1 MESLDK
7 NGILRIFAPVTNDIS
22 MRSAFLPRLAA
33 CLLLLLPGCRE
44 RGGHAPEWETALK
57 ELDRSL
63 SREAVISQAHKADLA
78 DLKIQF
84 KHASAPHAR
93 YRLCDRIFD
102 GYLKYDVDSALRYA
116 HLKDEIAADTGDA
129 ELRMD
134 ASLDLAQRYLISGM
148 YHTALEAVEAVDTA
162 AVLSPRRLAVYYQTL
177 NSIYHGMALAAKD
190 PELSERFRAEEL
202 LYQQR
207 SRAALTGDMLD
218 YYTVNADIE
227 IENGH
232 PERARQLMTE
242 RLADERLSLQDRA
255 IVHYW
260 IAKTYREEG
269 NRENEL
275 KHYAISANCDQMAP
289 VKASRSLIRLS
300 RILYDR
306 GDLDRA
312 YSYIVR
318 AYEDAT
324 RSDARTALDEINQS
338 LPTII
343 DSYEKMEKYRQR
355 QLMAFLGITFLF
367 LAMLGATLLLLNRD
381 RKRISRMQQEIQGS
395 VDRLK
400 ESNQIKDT
408 YLGRYLSMFSEHIDA
423 LERYR
428 SRLRVTAKS
437 KDLDDILRVLKSDAY
452 IDTER
457 KTLYDEFDATFL
469 GVFPDF
475 VNQLNSLLREEAR
488 IGQDLPE
495 GKLSNELRIFA
506 LIRLGVTESAQIARF
521 LKKSPST
528 VYNYRVK
535 LRNAAACDRDEF
547 EKRLMEIG
555 NPG

>member
-475 VNQLNSLLREEAR
+475 VNQLNGLLREEGR
-488 IGQDLPE
+488 IGQDLPP

-521 LKKSPST
+521 LKKSPSM

>member
-1 MESLDK
+1 MKREFFVFLS
-7 NGILRIFAPVTNDIS
+7 RYPAFFA
-22 MRSAFLPRLAA
+22 MRPAFLAPLAA
-33 CLLLLLPGCRE
+33 CLLLLLPACRDG
-44 RGGHAPEWETALK
+44 RDRTPEWEKALR

-63 SREAVISQAHKADLA
+63 AQEAGLSQKHVADLA

-84 KHASAPHAR
+84 KHTTVPRAR
-93 YRLCDRIFD
+93 YRFCDRIFD

-116 HLKDEIAADTGDA
+116 HLKEDIAAGTDDA
-129 ELRMD
+129 ELRLD
-134 ASLDLAQRYLISGM
+134 AALDLAQRYLISGM
-148 YHTALEAVEAVDTA
+148 YHTALETVNAADTA
-162 AVLSPRRLAVYYQTL
+162 SVRSPALQATYYQTL

-190 PELSERFRAEEL
+190 PEMATRFRTQEL

-207 SRAALTGDMLD
+207 SRAALTEDMLD
-218 YYTVNADIE
+218 YYTVNAGIE

-232 PERARQLMTE
+232 PERARQLMEE

-269 NRENEL
+269 DQENEL
-275 KHYAISANCDQMAP
+275 KHYAISANCDQLAP

-300 RILYDR
+300 RILYER

-312 YSYIVR
+312 YTYIVR

-338 LPTII
+338 QPGII
-343 DSYEKMEKYRQR
+343 ASYEKLEQRRQR
-355 QLMAFLGITFLF
+355 QLKAFLAVTILILT
-367 LAMLGATLLLLNRD
+367 ALGFALLRLYRSH
-381 RKRISRMQQEIQGS
+381 KRIGRMQRQILEN
-395 VDRLK
+395 VERLK

-428 SRLRVTAKS
+428 SSLRVTAKS

-475 VNQLNSLLREEAR
+475 VNQLNGLLREEAR

-535 LRNAAACDRDEF
+535 LRNAAACGRDEF

>member
-1 MESLDK
+1 
-7 NGILRIFAPVTNDIS
+7 
-22 MRSAFLPRLAA
+22 MRPAFLAPFAA
-33 CLLLLLPGCRE
+33 CLLLLLPACRDG
-44 RGGHAPEWETALK
+44 RDRAPEWEKALR

-63 SREAVISQAHKADLA
+63 DQEAVLSQKHVADLA

-84 KHASAPHAR
+84 KHTTAPRAR
-93 YRLCDRIFD
+93 YRFCDRIFD

-116 HLKDEIAADTGDA
+116 HLKEEIAAGTDDA
-129 ELRMD
+129 ELRLD
-134 ASLDLAQRYLISGM
+134 AALDLAQRYLISGM
-148 YHTALEAVEAVDTA
+148 YHTALETVNAADTA
-162 AVLSPRRLAVYYQTL
+162 SVRTPGLLATYYQTL

-190 PELSERFRAEEL
+190 PELSARFRAQEL
-202 LYQQR
+202 LYQRR
-207 SRAALTGDMLD
+207 SRALLTEDMLD

-227 IENGH
+227 IENGY
-232 PERARQLMTE
+232 PERARQLMEE
-242 RLADERLSLQDRA
+242 RLADERLSLQDQA

-269 NRENEL
+269 DRENEL
-275 KHYAISANCDQMAP
+275 KHYAISANCDLQAP

-312 YSYIVR
+312 YKYIVR

-343 DSYEKMEKYRQR
+343 NSYEKMEQQRKR
-355 QLMAFLGITFLF
+355 QLQGFLAVTVLFLVTLGAFLF
-367 LAMLGATLLLLNRD
+367 LLNRD
-381 RKRISRMQQEIQGS
+381 RKRIARMQREIQGINVRLAEN
-395 VDRLK
+395 VDQLK

-428 SRLRVTAKS
+428 SGLRVTAKS

-475 VNQLNSLLREEAR
+475 VNQLNGLLREEAR
-488 IGQDLPE
+488 IGEDLPP

-547 EKRLMEIG
+547 EQKLMEIG

>member
-1 MESLDK
+1 MRLTSL
-7 NGILRIFAPVTNDIS
+7 S
-22 MRSAFLPRLAA
+22 RLAA
-33 CLLLLLPGCRE
+33 GLLLLLPACRE
-44 RGGHAPEWETALK
+44 GGNRTPERETALR

-63 SREAVISQAHKADLA
+63 SQEVRISQTFVADLA

-84 KHASAPHAR
+84 KHAAAPHDR
-93 YRLCDRIFD
+93 YRFCDRIFNR
-102 GYLKYDVDSALRYA
+102 YLKYDVDSALRYA
-116 HLKDEIAADTGDA
+116 HLKDAIALEVDDP
-129 ELRMD
+129 ELRLD
-134 ASLDLAQRYLISGM
+134 AALDLAQRYLISGM
-148 YHTALEAVEAVDTA
+148 YHTALEAVQSIDTA
-162 AVLSPRRLAVYYQTL
+162 AVEFPVRLATYYQTL

-190 PELSERFRAEEL
+190 PELSARFRAQEM
-202 LYQQR
+202 LYQRR
-207 SRAALTGDMLD
+207 SRALLTEDMLD
-218 YYTVNADIE
+218 YYTVNAGIE

-232 PERARQLMTE
+232 PERARQLMVE
-242 RLADERLSLQDRA
+242 RLADKRLSLQDQA

-269 NRENEL
+269 DWENEL
-275 KHYAISANCDQMAP
+275 KHYAISANCDQLAP

-300 RILYDR
+300 RILYER

-312 YSYIVR
+312 YTYIVR

-324 RSDARTALDEINQS
+324 QSDARTALDEINQS
-338 LPTII
+338 QPDII
-343 DSYEKMEKYRQR
+343 ASYEKLELRRQR
-355 QLMAFLGITFLF
+355 QLKGF
-367 LAMLGATLLLLNRD
+367 LAATILILAALGFALLRLYRNH
-381 RKRISRMQQEIQGS
+381 KRIGRMQRQILEN

-428 SRLRVTAKS
+428 SSLRVTAKS

-457 KTLYDEFDATFL
+457 KTLYDEFDTTFL

-475 VNQLNSLLREEAR
+475 VNQLNGLLREEAR
-488 IGQDLPE
+488 IGQDLPP

-535 LRNAAACDRDEF
+535 LRNAATCDRDVF
-547 EKRLMEIG
+547 EKELMEIG

>member
-1 MESLDK
+1 
-7 NGILRIFAPVTNDIS
+7 
-22 MRSAFLPRLAA
+22 MRPAFLAPLAA
-33 CLLLLLPGCRE
+33 CLLFLLPACRDG
-44 RGGHAPEWETALK
+44 RDRTPEWEKALRD
-57 ELDRSL
+57 LDRSL
-63 SREAVISQAHKADLA
+63 AQEAGLSQQHAADLA

-84 KHASAPHAR
+84 KHTNALRAR
-93 YRLCDRIFD
+93 YRFCDRIFD

-116 HLKDEIAADTGDA
+116 HLKEEIAAEADDP
-129 ELRMD
+129 ELRLD
-134 ASLDLAQRYLISGM
+134 AALDLAQRYLISGM
-148 YHTALEAVEAVDTA
+148 YHTALETVNAADTA
-162 AVLSPRRLAVYYQTL
+162 SVRSPGLQATYYQTL

-190 PELSERFRAEEL
+190 PELSARFRAQEL

-207 SRAALTGDMLD
+207 SRALLTENMLD
-218 YYTVNADIE
+218 YYTVNAGIE
-227 IENGH
+227 IENGY
-232 PERARQLMTE
+232 PERARELMAE
-242 RLADERLSLQDRA
+242 RLADERLSLQDQA

-260 IAKTYREEG
+260 IAKTYREE
-269 NRENEL
+269 
-275 KHYAISANCDQMAP
+275 AP

-300 RILYDR
+300 RILYER
-306 GDLDRA
+306 GDVERA
-312 YSYIVR
+312 YTYIVR

-338 LPTII
+338 QPGII
-343 DSYEKMEKYRQR
+343 AAYEKLEQRRQR
-355 QLMAFLGITFLF
+355 QLKAFLAVTILILT
-367 LAMLGATLLLLNRD
+367 ALGFALLRLYRNH
-381 RKRISRMQQEIQGS
+381 KRIGRMQRQILEN

-428 SRLRVTAKS
+428 SSLRVTAKS

-452 IDTER
+452 IDMER

-475 VNQLNSLLREEAR
+475 VNQLNGLLREEDR

>member
-1 MESLDK
+1 
-7 NGILRIFAPVTNDIS
+7 
-22 MRSAFLPRLAA
+22 MRPAFLAPLAA
-33 CLLLLLPGCRE
+33 SLLFLLPSCGE
-44 RGGHAPEWETALK
+44 GGSHTPEWESALR

-63 SREAVISQAHKADLA
+63 AQEAGISRQHIADLA

-84 KHASAPHAR
+84 KHTAAPRAR
-93 YRLCDRIFD
+93 YRYCDRIFD

-116 HLKDEIAADTGDA
+116 HLKDGIAVEAGDP
-129 ELRMD
+129 ELRLD
-134 ASLDLAQRYLISGM
+134 AALDLAQRYLISGM
-148 YHTALEAVEAVDTA
+148 YHTALEAVQAVDTSA
-162 AVLSPRRLAVYYQTL
+162 AGSTGRLASYYQTL

-190 PELSERFRAEEL
+190 PELSARFHAQEL
-202 LYQQR
+202 LYQRR
-207 SRAALTGDMLD
+207 SRALLTEDMLD

-232 PERARQLMTE
+232 PERARELMTE
-242 RLADERLSLQDRA
+242 RLADERLSLQDQA
-255 IVHYW
+255 IIHYW

-269 NRENEL
+269 DRDNEL
-275 KHYAISANCDQMAP
+275 RHYAISANCDQQAP
-289 VKASRSLIRLS
+289 VKASRSLIRP
-300 RILYDR
+300 
-306 GDLDRA
+306 G
-312 YSYIVR
+312 
-318 AYEDAT
+318 
-324 RSDARTALDEINQS
+324 
-338 LPTII
+338 II
-343 DSYEKMEKYRQR
+343 ASYEKLEQRRQR
-355 QLMAFLGITFLF
+355 QLKGF
-367 LAMLGATLLLLNRD
+367 LAVTILILAALGFTLLRLYRNH
-381 RKRISRMQQEIQGS
+381 KRIGRMQRQILEN
-395 VDRLK
+395 VERLK

-428 SRLRVTAKS
+428 SGLRVTAKS

-475 VNQLNSLLREEAR
+475 VNQLNGLLREEAR
-488 IGQDLPE
+488 IGQDLPP

-547 EKRLMEIG
+547 EKKLMEIG

>member
-1 MESLDK
+1 MS
-7 NGILRIFAPVTNDIS
+7 P
-22 MRSAFLPRLAA
+22 AFLAPLAA
-33 CLLLLLPGCRE
+33 CLILLLPACRDG
-44 RGGHAPEWETALK
+44 RDRAPEWESALR

-63 SREAVISQAHKADLA
+63 AQEAGLSQQHVADLA

-84 KHASAPHAR
+84 KHAATPRTR
-93 YRLCDRIFD
+93 YRFCDRIFD

-116 HLKDEIAADTGDA
+116 HLKEDIAAGTDDA
-129 ELRMD
+129 ELRLD
-134 ASLDLAQRYLISGM
+134 AALDLAQRYLISGM
-148 YHTALEAVEAVDTA
+148 YHTALETVNAADTA
-162 AVLSPRRLAVYYQTL
+162 SVRSPGLQATYYQTL

-190 PELSERFRAEEL
+190 PEMATRFRSQEL
-202 LYQQR
+202 LYQRR
-207 SRAALTGDMLD
+207 SRAALTEDMLN

-232 PERARQLMTE
+232 PERARQLMEE
-242 RLADERLSLQDRA
+242 RLADERLSLQDQA

-269 NRENEL
+269 DQENEL
-275 KHYAISANCDQMAP
+275 KHYAISANCDQLAP

-300 RILYDR
+300 RILYER

-312 YSYIVR
+312 YTYIVR

-338 LPTII
+338 QPGII
-343 DSYEKMEKYRQR
+343 ASYEKLEQRRQR
-355 QLMAFLGITFLF
+355 QLKAFLAVTILILT
-367 LAMLGATLLLLNRD
+367 ALGFALLRLYRNH
-381 RKRISRMQQEIQGS
+381 KRIGRMQRQILEN

-428 SRLRVTAKS
+428 SSLRVTAKS

-475 VNQLNSLLREEAR
+475 VNQLNGLLREEAR

-547 EKRLMEIG
+547 ERRLMEIG
-555 NPG
+555 NPGLPTS

>member
-1 MESLDK
+1 MEPLDEK
-7 NGILRIFAPVTNDIS
+7 GILRIFVAVS
-22 MRSAFLPRLAA
+22 SVFAMRLSLLPPLAA
-33 CLLLLLPGCRE
+33 CLFLLLPACRDG
-44 RGGHAPEWETALK
+44 RDSAPEWEVALR

-63 SREAVISQAHKADLA
+63 AQEAGLSQKHVADLA

-84 KHASAPHAR
+84 KHATTPRTR
-93 YRLCDRIFD
+93 YRFCDRIFD

-116 HLKDEIAADTGDA
+116 HLKEEIAAGTDDA
-129 ELRMD
+129 ELRLD
-134 ASLDLAQRYLISGM
+134 AALDLSQRYLISGM
-148 YHTALEAVEAVDTA
+148 YHTALETVNAADTA
-162 AVLSPRRLAVYYQTL
+162 SVRSPRLQATYYQTL

-190 PELSERFRAEEL
+190 PEMATRFRAQEL
-202 LYQQR
+202 LYQRR
-207 SRAALTGDMLD
+207 SRAALTEDMLD

-232 PERARQLMTE
+232 PERARQLMEE
-242 RLADERLSLQDRA
+242 RLADERLSLQDQA
-255 IVHYW
+255 IIQYW

-275 KHYAISANCDQMAP
+275 KHYAISANCDQQAP

-300 RILYDR
+300 RILYER
-306 GDLDRA
+306 GDVERA
-312 YSYIVR
+312 YTYIVR

-338 LPTII
+338 QPGII
-343 DSYEKMEKYRQR
+343 ASYEKLEQRRQR
-355 QLMAFLGITFLF
+355 QLKAFLAVTILILT
-367 LAMLGATLLLLNRD
+367 ALGFALLRLYRNH
-381 RKRISRMQQEIQGS
+381 KRIGRMQRQILEN
-395 VDRLK
+395 VERLK

-428 SRLRVTAKS
+428 SKLRVTAKS

-475 VNQLNSLLREEAR
+475 VNQLNGLLREEAR

-521 LKKSPST
+521 LKKSPTT

>member
-1 MESLDK
+1 MTMRFSS
-7 NGILRIFAPVTNDIS
+7 IS
-22 MRSAFLPRLAA
+22 YLLA
-33 CLLLLLPGCRE
+33 CLLLFLPAC
-44 RGGHAPEWETALK
+44 RGGRNSVPEWEKALAELDNTLSRSEEIEQEKAARIDGLRTAL
-57 ELDRSL
+57 
-63 SREAVISQAHKADLA
+63 SRAEDPVS
-78 DLKIQF
+78 
-84 KHASAPHAR
+84 R
-93 YRLCDRIFD
+93 YRLCDGLFD
-102 GYLKYDVDSALRYA
+102 EYIKSDLDSALAYA
-116 HLKDEIAADTGDA
+116 HLKEGFAAESEDA
-129 ELRMD
+129 ELRLD
-134 ASLDLAQRYLISGM
+134 AALDLAQRYLISAM
-148 YHTALEAVEAVDTA
+148 YYEALEVVNAADTA
-162 AVLSPRRLAVYYQTL
+162 SVRSGRLRATYYQTL
-177 NSIYHGMALAAKD
+177 NSIYHGLVARTAKD
-190 PELSERFRAEEL
+190 EGLSGKYRQEELS
-202 LYQQR
+202 YQR
-207 SRAALTGDMLD
+207 LSRAALTEDMLD
-218 YYTVNADIE
+218 HYTVNADIE

-232 PERARQLMTE
+232 PERAR
-242 RLADERLSLQDRA
+242 RLVEDRLRDTTLSKQDKA
-255 IVHYW
+255 ILHYW
-260 IAKTYREEG
+260 VAKTYREEG
-269 NRENEL
+269 DPDNEL
-275 KHYAISANCDQMAP
+275 LHYAVSANYDQLAP

-300 RILYDR
+300 NLLYGR

-312 YSYIVR
+312 YAYIVR

-324 RSDARTALDEINQS
+324 QADARVGLDEINRS
-338 LPTII
+338 LPGII
-343 DSYEKMEKYRQR
+343 GSYEQLERHRRR
-355 QLMAFLGITFLF
+355 QLMGFLAVTVLF
-367 LAMLGATLLLLNRD
+367 LVALGLSLFLLNRD
-381 RKRISRMQQEIQGS
+381 RKRIGRMQREILDN

-428 SRLRVTAKS
+428 SGLRVTAKS

-475 VNQLNSLLREEAR
+475 VNQLNGLLREDAR
-488 IGQDLPE
+488 IGADLPP

>member
-1 MESLDK
+1 MIFTDYS
-7 NGILRIFAPVTNDIS
+7 GILRIFAVVNRLFGP
-22 MRSAFLPRLAA
+22 MRLSVIPLFAA
-33 CLLLLLPGCRE
+33 CILLSPTACRNELPD
-44 RGGHAPEWETALK
+44 WEKALV
-57 ELDRSL
+57 ELDETL
-63 SREAVISQAHKADLA
+63 ADEANISQSHKADLA

-84 KHASAPHAR
+84 RHTRNLPDR

-102 GYLKYDVDSALRYA
+102 GYLKYDVDSALLYA
-116 HLKDEIAADTGDA
+116 HLKEDIAAETDDP
-129 ELRMD
+129 ELRLD
-134 ASLDLAQRYLISGM
+134 AALDRAQRLLISGM
-148 YHTALEAVEAVDTA
+148 YHAALETVNAADTSAVH
-162 AVLSPRRLAVYYQTL
+162 SPGRRATYYQTL
-177 NSIYHGMALAAKD
+177 NSIYHGMALASKD
-190 PELSERFRAEEL
+190 PDLSALFRADEL
-202 LYQQR
+202 LYQWR
-207 SRAALTGDMLD
+207 SRAMLTADMLD

-232 PERARQLMTE
+232 PERARELMAG
-242 RLADERLSLQDRA
+242 RLSDGRLSLQEQA

-260 IAKTYREEG
+260 IAKTWREEG
-269 NRENEL
+269 DPEQEL
-275 KHYAISANCDQMAP
+275 MHYAISANCDLLAP

-300 RILYDR
+300 HILYER
-306 GDLDRA
+306 GDLERA
-312 YSYIVR
+312 YAYIVR

-343 DSYEKMEKYRQR
+343 ASYEQLEQHRKR
-355 QLMAFLGITFLF
+355 QLMGFLLVTILF
-367 LAMLGATLLLLNRD
+367 LAALGAVLLLLNRD
-381 RKRISRMQQEIQGS
+381 RIRIARMQREIQGN

-428 SRLRVTAKS
+428 SGLRVTAKS
-437 KDLDDILRVLKSDAY
+437 KDLDDILKVLKSDAY

-475 VNQLNSLLREEAR
+475 VNQLNGLLREDAR
-488 IGQDLPE
+488 IGQDLPP

-506 LIRLGVTESAQIARF
+506 LIRLGVTESAKIAQF

-535 LRNAAACDRDEF
+535 LRNAAVCGRDEF

>member
-1 MESLDK
+1 MKREFFVFLS
-7 NGILRIFAPVTNDIS
+7 RYPAFFA
-22 MRSAFLPRLAA
+22 MRPAFLAPLAA
-33 CLLLLLPGCRE
+33 CLLLLLPACRDG
-44 RGGHAPEWETALK
+44 RDRTPEWEKALR

-63 SREAVISQAHKADLA
+63 AQEAGLSQKHVADLA

-84 KHASAPHAR
+84 KHTTVPRAR
-93 YRLCDRIFD
+93 YRFCDRIFD

-116 HLKDEIAADTGDA
+116 HLKEDIVAGTDDA
-129 ELRMD
+129 ELRLD
-134 ASLDLAQRYLISGM
+134 AALDLAQRYLISGM
-148 YHTALEAVEAVDTA
+148 YHTALETVNAADTA
-162 AVLSPRRLAVYYQTL
+162 SVRSPVLQATYYQTL

-190 PELSERFRAEEL
+190 PEMATRFRTQEL

-207 SRAALTGDMLD
+207 SRAALTEDMLD
-218 YYTVNADIE
+218 YYTVNAGIE

-232 PERARQLMTE
+232 PERARQLMEE

-269 NRENEL
+269 DQENEL
-275 KHYAISANCDQMAP
+275 KHYAISANCDQLAP

-300 RILYDR
+300 RILYER
-306 GDLDRA
+306 GDVERA
-312 YSYIVR
+312 YTYIVR

-338 LPTII
+338 QPGII
-343 DSYEKMEKYRQR
+343 ASYEKLEQRRQR
-355 QLMAFLGITFLF
+355 QLKAFLAVTILILT
-367 LAMLGATLLLLNRD
+367 ALGFALLRLYRNH
-381 RKRISRMQQEIQGS
+381 KRIGRMQRQILEN
-395 VDRLK
+395 VERLK

-437 KDLDDILRVLKSDAY
+437 KELDDILRVLKSDAY

-475 VNQLNSLLREEAR
+475 VNQLNGLLREEDR

>member
-1 MESLDK
+1 MRVLSILTVSVCFVSILSACRPEADRRPGWESA
-7 NGILRIFAPVTNDIS
+7 LR
-22 MRSAFLPRLAA
+22 
-33 CLLLLLPGCRE
+33 
-44 RGGHAPEWETALK
+44 

-63 SREAVISQAHKADLA
+63 DREESLDRMHRARLA

-84 KHASAPHAR
+84 GHTTDLPAR
-93 YRLCDRIFD
+93 YRFGDEIFD

-116 HLKDEIAADTGDA
+116 HLKETVADESGDP
-129 ELRMD
+129 ELRLD
-134 ASLDLAQRYLISGM
+134 AALDLAQRYLISGM
-148 YHTALEAVEAVDTA
+148 YHTALETVNAADTA
-162 AVLSPRRLAVYYQTL
+162 EVRSPGLKAVYYQTL

-190 PELSERFRAEEL
+190 QELSALFRSEEL
-202 LYQQR
+202 LYQRR
-207 SRAALTGDMLD
+207 SRAALTDDMLD

-232 PERARQLMTE
+232 PERARELVMK
-242 RLADERLSLQDRA
+242 RLEDAGLSTQDKA
-255 IVHYW
+255 ILHYW

-269 NRENEL
+269 DPENEL
-275 KHYAISANCDQMAP
+275 MHYAISANYDQLAP

-306 GDLDRA
+306 GDLKRA
-312 YSYIVR
+312 YRYIVR

-324 RSDARTALDEINQS
+324 RSDARTGLDEINRS
-338 LPTII
+338 LPDII
-343 DSYEKMEKYRQR
+343 ASYEKMEQHRKR
-355 QLMAFLGITFLF
+355 QLQGFLIVTILF
-367 LAMLGATLLLLNRD
+367 LAALGAALLLLNRD
-381 RKRISRMQQEIQGS
+381 RKRIGRMQREIQRNNEEIKGINTS
-395 VDRLK
+395 LEKHVDRLK

-437 KDLDDILRVLKSDAY
+437 KDFEDILQALKSDAF

-457 KTLYDEFDATFL
+457 KVLYDEFDATFL

-475 VNQLNSLLREEAR
+475 VKQLNGLLREDAR
-488 IGQDLPE
+488 IGEDLPP
-495 GKLSNELRIFA
+495 GKMSNELRIFA
-506 LIRLGVTESAQIARF
+506 LIRLGVTESAKIAQF

-535 LRNAAACDRDEF
+535 LRNAALCERDDF

>member
-1 MESLDK
+1 MKREFFVFLS
-7 NGILRIFAPVTNDIS
+7 RYPAFFA
-22 MRSAFLPRLAA
+22 MRPAFLAPLAA
-33 CLLLLLPGCRE
+33 CLLLLLPACRDG
-44 RGGHAPEWETALK
+44 RDRTPEWEKALR

-63 SREAVISQAHKADLA
+63 AQEAGLSQKHVADLA

-84 KHASAPHAR
+84 KHTTVPRAR
-93 YRLCDRIFD
+93 YRFCDRIFD

-116 HLKDEIAADTGDA
+116 HLKEDIAAGTDEA
-129 ELRMD
+129 ELRLD
-134 ASLDLAQRYLISGM
+134 AALDLAQRYLISGM
-148 YHTALEAVEAVDTA
+148 YHTALETVNAADTA
-162 AVLSPRRLAVYYQTL
+162 SVRSPALQATYYQTL

-190 PELSERFRAEEL
+190 PEMATRFRTQEL

-207 SRAALTGDMLD
+207 SRAALTEDMLD
-218 YYTVNADIE
+218 YYTVNAGIE

-232 PERARQLMTE
+232 PERARQLMEE

-269 NRENEL
+269 DQENEL
-275 KHYAISANCDQMAP
+275 KHYAISANCDQLAP

-300 RILYDR
+300 RILYER
-306 GDLDRA
+306 GDVERA
-312 YSYIVR
+312 YTYIVR

-338 LPTII
+338 QPGII
-343 DSYEKMEKYRQR
+343 AAYEKLEQHRQR
-355 QLMAFLGITFLF
+355 QLKAFLAVTILILT
-367 LAMLGATLLLLNRD
+367 ALGFALLRLYRNH
-381 RKRISRMQQEIQGS
+381 KRIGRMQRQILEN
-395 VDRLK
+395 VDQLK

-428 SRLRVTAKS
+428 SSLRVTAKS

-457 KTLYDEFDATFL
+457 RTLYDEFDATFL

-475 VNQLNSLLREEAR
+475 VNQLNGLLREEDR

>member
-1 MESLDK
+1 MELPFSGGVFRRLTLSLCFVF
-7 NGILRIFAPVTNDIS
+7 LL
-22 MRSAFLPRLAA
+22 SACHPSADRRPGWEKALADLDNSLA
-33 CLLLLLPGCRE
+33 RE
-44 RGGHAPEWETALK
+44 E
-57 ELDRSL
+57 S
-63 SREAVISQAHKADLA
+63 ISQAHRARLA
-78 DLKIQF
+78 DLRIQLMF
-84 KHASAPHAR
+84 STASGTR
-93 YRLCDRIFD
+93 YRLCDRIYD
-102 GYLKYDVDSALRYA
+102 EYVKCDVDSALRYA
-116 HLKDEIAADTGDA
+116 HLKERIAEESGDA
-129 ELRMD
+129 ELRLD
-134 ASLDLAQRYLISGM
+134 AALDLAQRYLFSGM
-148 YHTALEAVEAVDTA
+148 YHTALESVNGADTTQ
-162 AVLSPRRLAVYYQTL
+162 VHSPQLQAVYCQTL

-190 PELSERFRAEEL
+190 PEMAARFRADEQR
-202 LYQQR
+202 YQRR
-207 SRAALTGDMLD
+207 SRAALTEDMLD
-218 YYTVNADIE
+218 YYTVAADIE
-227 IENGH
+227 IQNGH
-232 PERARQLMTE
+232 PERARELVTE
-242 RLADERLSLQDRA
+242 RLAQEGLTLQDEA
-255 IVHYW
+255 ILHYW

-269 NRENEL
+269 DRDGEL
-275 KHYAISANCDQMAP
+275 MHYAISANCDLLAP

-300 RILYDR
+300 RILYER
-306 GDLDRA
+306 GDLERA
-312 YSYIVR
+312 YNYIVR

-324 RSDARTALDEINQS
+324 RSDARTCLDEINQS
-338 LPTII
+338 LPAII
-343 DSYEKMEKYRQR
+343 DSYEKMEQRRQR
-355 QLMAFLGITFLF
+355 QLQAFLAVTVLF
-367 LAMLGATLLLLNRD
+367 LAALGFFLFRLNRD
-381 RKRISRMQQEIQGS
+381 HKRIRRMQREIQGINVRLADN

-428 SRLRVTAKS
+428 SGLRVTAKS

-475 VNQLNSLLREEAR
+475 VNQLNGLLREEAR
-488 IGQDLPE
+488 IGQDLPP

-506 LIRLGVTESAQIARF
+506 LIRLGVTESAKIAQF

>member
-44 RGGHAPEWETALK
+44 RGDHAPEWETALK

-84 KHASAPHAR
+84 KHATAPHAR

-116 HLKDEIAADTGDA
+116 HLKDEIAAGTGDA

-134 ASLDLAQRYLISGM
+134 ASLDLAQRCLISGM

-475 VNQLNSLLREEAR
+475 VNQLNSLLREEGR
-488 IGQDLPE
+488 IGQDLPP

>member
-1 MESLDK
+1 
-7 NGILRIFAPVTNDIS
+7 
-22 MRSAFLPRLAA
+22 MRLSVLPLLAA
-33 CLLLLLPGCRE
+33 CLLLPFSAC
-44 RGGHAPEWETALK
+44 RGGRNDKPDWEKALG
-57 ELDRSL
+57 ELDESL
-63 SREAVISQAHKADLA
+63 SNEAVISQSHKADLA

-84 KHASAPHAR
+84 RHTRDPRTR
-93 YRLCDRIFD
+93 YQLCDMIFD
-102 GYLKYDVDSALRYA
+102 GYLKYDVDSALLYA
-116 HLKDEIAADTGDA
+116 RLKEEIAADAGDP
-129 ELRMD
+129 ELRLD
-134 ASLDLAQRYLISGM
+134 AALDLAQRFLISGM
-148 YHTALEAVEAVDTA
+148 FHAALETVNAADTSAVR
-162 AVLSPRRLAVYYQTL
+162 SPGRLATYYQTL

-190 PELSERFRAEEL
+190 PELSARFRAQEL
-202 LYQQR
+202 LYQRR
-207 SRAALTGDMLD
+207 SRALLTEDMLD

-232 PERARQLMTE
+232 PERARQLME
-242 RLADERLSLQDRA
+242 GRLADERLSLQDQA

-269 NRENEL
+269 DRENEM
-275 KHYAISANCDQMAP
+275 KHYAISANCDQLAP

-300 RILYDR
+300 RILYER

-312 YSYIVR
+312 YTYIVR

-324 RSDARTALDEINQS
+324 RSDARTALDEINRS

-343 DSYEKMEKYRQR
+343 ASYEQLEQHRKR
-355 QLMAFLGITFLF
+355 QLKGFLLATVLF
-367 LAMLGATLLLLNRD
+367 LVVLGLFLLLLDRD
-381 RKRISRMQQEIQGS
+381 RKRIGRMQREIQGNLE
-395 VDRLK
+395 RIK
-400 ESNQIKDT
+400 ESNRLKDT

-428 SRLRVTAKS
+428 SGLRVTAKS
-437 KDLDDILRVLKSDAY
+437 KDMDDILRALKSDAY

-475 VNQLNSLLREEAR
+475 VNRLNGLLREDAR
-488 IGQDLPE
+488 IGLDLPA

-506 LIRLGVTESAQIARF
+506 LIRLGVTESAKIAQF

-528 VYNYRVK
+528 IYNYRVK
-535 LRNAAACDRDEF
+535 LRNAAVCGRDEF

>member
-1 MESLDK
+1 MEFSS
-7 NGILRIFAPVTNDIS
+7 IFRTFVPGQNNLT
-22 MRSAFLPRLAA
+22 MRLASLSLFFT
-33 CLLLLLPGCRE
+33 CLLLPLSACRN
-44 RGGHAPEWETALK
+44 GGDSAPDWEKALT
-57 ELDRSL
+57 ELDHSL
-63 SREAVISQAHKADLA
+63 ARAENLSQMHRARLA
-78 DLKIQF
+78 DLRIQLLF
-84 KHASAPHAR
+84 ATSPESR
-93 YRLCDRIFD
+93 YRLCDGFFD
-102 GYLKYDVDSALRYA
+102 EYLKYDVDSALRYA
-116 HLKDEIAADTGDA
+116 HLKERIADESGDT
-129 ELRMD
+129 ELRLD
-134 ASLDLAQRYLISGM
+134 AALDLAQRYLISGM
-148 YHTALEAVEAVDTA
+148 YHTALETVDAVDTTA
-162 AVLSPRRLAVYYQTL
+162 IHSPAQQATYYQTL

-190 PELSERFRAEEL
+190 PEMAVRFQAGEL

-207 SRAALTGDMLD
+207 SRAALTEDMLD
-218 YYTVNADIE
+218 YYTVGADME
-227 IENGH
+227 IQNGH
-232 PERARQLMTE
+232 PERARQLVME
-242 RLADERLSLQDRA
+242 RLVVPDLSLQDKA
-255 IVHYW
+255 ILHYW

-269 NRENEL
+269 DTENEL
-275 KHYAISANCDQMAP
+275 MHYAISANYDQLAP

-300 RILYDR
+300 RILYGR
-306 GDLDRA
+306 GDLERA
-312 YSYIVR
+312 YNYIVR

-324 RSDARTALDEINQS
+324 RSDARTCLDEINQS
-338 LPTII
+338 LPAII
-343 DSYEKMEKYRQR
+343 DSYEKMEQHRKR
-355 QLMAFLGITFLF
+355 QLQGFLVVTVLF
-367 LAMLGATLLLLNRD
+367 LAALGFFLFRLNRD
-381 RKRISRMQQEIQGS
+381 RKRIRRMQGEIQGN

-428 SRLRVTAKS
+428 SGLRVTAKS

-475 VNQLNSLLREEAR
+475 VNQLNGLLREEAR
-488 IGQDLPE
+488 IGEDLPP

-506 LIRLGVTESAQIARF
+506 LIRLGVTESAKIAQF

>member
-1 MESLDK
+1 
-7 NGILRIFAPVTNDIS
+7 
-22 MRSAFLPRLAA
+22 MRPAFLAPLAA
-33 CLLLLLPGCRE
+33 CILLLLPACRDG
-44 RGGHAPEWETALK
+44 RDRTPEWEKALR

-63 SREAVISQAHKADLA
+63 AQEAGLSQRHVADLA

-84 KHASAPHAR
+84 KHTTVPRAR
-93 YRLCDRIFD
+93 YRFCDRIFG

-116 HLKDEIAADTGDA
+116 HLKEDIAAGTDDA
-129 ELRMD
+129 ELRLD
-134 ASLDLAQRYLISGM
+134 AALDLAQRYLISGM
-148 YHTALEAVEAVDTA
+148 YHTALETVNAADTA
-162 AVLSPRRLAVYYQTL
+162 SVRSPALQATYYQTL

-190 PELSERFRAEEL
+190 PEMATRFRTQEL

-207 SRAALTGDMLD
+207 SRAALTEDMLD
-218 YYTVNADIE
+218 YYTVNAGIE

-232 PERARQLMTE
+232 PERARQLMEE

-269 NRENEL
+269 DQENEL
-275 KHYAISANCDQMAP
+275 KHYAISANCDQLAP

-300 RILYDR
+300 RILYER
-306 GDLDRA
+306 GDVERA
-312 YSYIVR
+312 YTYIVR

-338 LPTII
+338 QPGII
-343 DSYEKMEKYRQR
+343 ASYEKLEQRRQR
-355 QLMAFLGITFLF
+355 QLKAFLAVTILILT
-367 LAMLGATLLLLNRD
+367 ALGFALLRLYRNH
-381 RKRISRMQQEIQGS
+381 KRIGRMQRQILEN
-395 VDRLK
+395 VERLK

-475 VNQLNSLLREEAR
+475 VNQLNGLLREEDR

>member
-1 MESLDK
+1 MEVPFSGGVLYRLTLSLCFVF
-7 NGILRIFAPVTNDIS
+7 LL
-22 MRSAFLPRLAA
+22 SACRTGTDRQPGWKRALTDLDDNLA
-33 CLLLLLPGCRE
+33 RE
-44 RGGHAPEWETALK
+44 ESI
-57 ELDRSL
+57 D
-63 SREAVISQAHKADLA
+63 QAHRARLA
-78 DLKIQF
+78 DLRIQLKF
-84 KHASAPHAR
+84 TKVPAAR

-102 GYLKYDVDSALRYA
+102 EYVKFDVDSALRYA
-116 HLKDEIAADTGDA
+116 HLKERIAEESGDA
-129 ELRMD
+129 ELRLD
-134 ASLDLAQRYLISGM
+134 AALDLAQRYLFSGM
-148 YHTALEAVEAVDTA
+148 YHTALETVENADTA
-162 AVLSPRRLAVYYQTL
+162 AARSPKLQAVYCQTL

-190 PELSERFRAEEL
+190 PEQSARFRAEEL
-202 LYQQR
+202 LYQRR
-207 SRAALTGDMLD
+207 SRAALTEDMLD
-218 YYTVNADIE
+218 YYTVGADME
-227 IENGH
+227 IQDGH
-232 PERARQLMTE
+232 PERARQLVEE
-242 RLADERLSLQDRA
+242 RLEVPDLSLQDKA
-255 IVHYW
+255 ILHYW

-269 NRENEL
+269 DAENEL
-275 KHYAISANCDQMAP
+275 MHYAISANYDQLAP

-300 RILYDR
+300 RILYGR
-306 GDLDRA
+306 GDLERA
-312 YSYIVR
+312 YNYIVR

-324 RSDARTALDEINQS
+324 RSDARTCLDEINQS
-338 LPTII
+338 LPAII
-343 DSYEKMEKYRQR
+343 ASYEKMEQHRKR
-355 QLMAFLGITFLF
+355 QLQAFLAVTVLFLAVLGLFLF
-367 LAMLGATLLLLNRD
+367 LLNRE
-381 RKRISRMQQEIQGS
+381 RKRIGRMQREIQGINVRLEEN

-428 SRLRVTAKS
+428 SGLRVTAKS

-475 VNQLNSLLREEAR
+475 VNQLNGLLKEEAR
-488 IGQDLPE
+488 IGEDLPP

-506 LIRLGVTESAQIARF
+506 LIRLGVTESAKIAQF

-535 LRNAAACDRDEF
+535 LRNAAACGRDEF

>member
-1 MESLDK
+1 MYPLDK
-7 NGILRIFAPVTNDIS
+7 TGILLTFVPVSSFFA
-22 MRSAFLPRLAA
+22 MRPAFLAPLAA
-33 CLLLLLPGCRE
+33 CLLLFLPACRDG
-44 RGGHAPEWETALK
+44 RDRAPEWEKALRD
-57 ELDRSL
+57 LDRSL
-63 SREAVISQAHKADLA
+63 AQEAVLSRKHAADLA

-84 KHASAPHAR
+84 KHTAAPRAR
-93 YRLCDRIFD
+93 YRFCDRIFD

-116 HLKDEIAADTGDA
+116 HLKEEIAAGTDDA
-129 ELRMD
+129 ELRLD
-134 ASLDLAQRYLISGM
+134 AALDLAQRYLISGM
-148 YHTALEAVEAVDTA
+148 YHTALETLNAADTA
-162 AVLSPRRLAVYYQTL
+162 SVRSPGLQATYYQTL

-190 PELSERFRAEEL
+190 PEMATRFRTQEL

-207 SRAALTGDMLD
+207 SRAALTEDMLD
-218 YYTVNADIE
+218 YYTVNAGIE

-232 PERARQLMTE
+232 PERARQLMEE

-269 NRENEL
+269 DRENEL
-275 KHYAISANCDQMAP
+275 MHYAISANCDQQVP

-300 RILYDR
+300 RILYER
-306 GDLDRA
+306 GDVERA

-338 LPTII
+338 QPDII
-343 DSYEKMEKYRQR
+343 ASYEKLEQRRQR
-355 QLMAFLGITFLF
+355 QLKAFLAVTILILT
-367 LAMLGATLLLLNRD
+367 ALGFALLRLYRNH
-381 RKRISRMQQEIQGS
+381 KRIGRMQQQILEN
-395 VDRLK
+395 VERLK

-475 VNQLNSLLREEAR
+475 VNRLNGLLREEAR

-547 EKRLMEIG
+547 EKKLMEIG